1 LFRADFRYFAS
12 LPPREGPVP
21 SVLAGE
27 PTELAASIASAVVT
41 AKQITSGGSGGTVSG
56 YETSQKTSL
65 VAVVAPREKARGSAT
80 ASVSV
85 SEQQQQQQ
93 QQQRQQ
99 ESFTHEPQHSDR
111 FSAFLVEKQRQQQA
125 HVQSME
131 AAAQLERSTDTAFAE
146 SKEAGDG
153 SYVANSANTAAP
165 MRSHSPEHSSFRVP
179 PSSSS
184 SSKSYME
191 RKEEERKYH
200 KEYVQNVFY
209 PSCAGLYPRFSQSL
223 RNHQQQHGLPSPSPS
238 PSPLAPL
245 DPMALYQSV
254 PFAEELRLQ
263 EERLRRL
270 SQPIGGRPAGLHS
283 YNAGPRPSKGGIYS
297 TLYGGRDIP
306 TFSPLAF
313 VTGTG
318 VGAGVRHSLNA
329 YSDSSQAQAQG
340 HDAHVPPLTGGRAG
354 SAGAHA
360 YARSLARSLDTSS
373 SSYSGTAG
381 VPSWAT
387 YRYG

>member
-1 LFRADFRYFAS
+1 LYRAGFRYFAS
-12 LPPREGPVP
+12 LPPREKPVP

-27 PTELAASIASAVVT
+27 PRGLAASIASAVAT
-41 AKQITSGGSGGTVSG
+41 AKQITSGGSGGGGSVSG
-56 YETSQKTSL
+56 GEPSQKTSP
-65 VAVVAPREKARGSAT
+65 VAVVAREKARGSAT
-80 ASVSV
+80 APASVF
-85 SEQQQQQQ
+85 EQH

-125 HVQSME
+125 HVQSLE
-131 AAAQLERSTDTAFAE
+131 AAAQMERSTNTASAE

-153 SYVANSANTAAP
+153 SSVANTAAAAASAP
-165 MRSHSPEHSSFRVP
+165 MRSHSPVHCSSRVP

-184 SSKSYME
+184 ASKSYME

-209 PSCAGLYPRFSQSL
+209 PSRSGVNPRFSQSL
-223 RNHQQQHGLPSPSPS
+223 LDQQQHGLL
-238 PSPLAPL
+238 SPLTPL

-254 PFAEELRLQ
+254 PLAEELMLQ

-270 SQPIGGRPAGLHS
+270 SQPIGGRPAGLYS
-283 YNAGPRPSKGGIYS
+283 SSASLQPSKGGIYS
-297 TLYGGRDIP
+297 TLYGSRDTS
-306 TFSPLAF
+306 TFS
-313 VTGTG
+313 GTG
-318 VGAGVRHSLNA
+318 VGAVVRHSLNA
-329 YSDSSQAQAQG
+329 YSDRSQAQAQG
-340 HDAHVPPLTGGRAG
+340 YNAHVPPLRGGRAG
-354 SAGAHA
+354 SAGTHA
-360 YARSLARSLDTSS
+360 YARSLAQSLDSSS
-373 SSYSGTAG
+373 SSYGGTGG

>member
-1 LFRADFRYFAS
+1 LYRAGLRYFAS
-12 LPPREGPVP
+12 LPPRVKPVP

-27 PTELAASIASAVVT
+27 PRGLAASIASAVAT
-41 AKQITSGGSGGTVSG
+41 AKQITSGGSGGGSVSG
-56 YETSQKTSL
+56 GEPSQKTSP
-65 VAVVAPREKARGSAT
+65 VAVVAREKARGVAT
-80 ASVSV
+80 APGSVF
-85 SEQQQQQQ
+85 EQH

-125 HVQSME
+125 HVQSLE
-131 AAAQLERSTDTAFAE
+131 AAAQMERSTNTASAE

-153 SYVANSANTAAP
+153 SSVPNTAAAASAP
-165 MRSHSPEHSSFRVP
+165 MRSHSPVHCSSRVP

-184 SSKSYME
+184 ASKSYME

-209 PSCAGLYPRFSQSL
+209 PSRSGVNPRFSQSL
-223 RNHQQQHGLPSPSPS
+223 LDQQQHGLL
-238 PSPLAPL
+238 SPLTPL

-254 PFAEELRLQ
+254 PLAEELMLQ

-270 SQPIGGRPAGLHS
+270 SQPIGGRPAGLYS
-283 YNAGPRPSKGGIYS
+283 SSASLQPSKGGIYS
-297 TLYGGRDIP
+297 TLYGSRDTS
-306 TFSPLAF
+306 TFS
-313 VTGTG
+313 GTG
-318 VGAGVRHSLNA
+318 VGAVVRHSLNA
-329 YSDSSQAQAQG
+329 YSDRSQAQAQG
-340 HDAHVPPLTGGRAG
+340 YNAHVPPLRGGRAG
-354 SAGAHA
+354 SAGTHA
-360 YARSLARSLDTSS
+360 YARSLAQSLDSSS
-373 SSYSGTAG
+373 SSYGGTGG